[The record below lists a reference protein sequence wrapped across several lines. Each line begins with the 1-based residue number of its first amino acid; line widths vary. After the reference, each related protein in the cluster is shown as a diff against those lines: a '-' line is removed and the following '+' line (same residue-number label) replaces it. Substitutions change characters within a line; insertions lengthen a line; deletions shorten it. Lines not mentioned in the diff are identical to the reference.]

1 MFQFGPFQEDI
12 GDLKLIRRK
21 RPFHSLYSWLTT
33 EQKRKATKTPTAAK
47 DPPPPDHGHQR
58 QQALINA
65 IRQLQW
71 RRAALLR
78 KKYTML

>member
-21 RPFHSLYSWLTT
+21 RPFHTLYSWLTT
-33 EQKRKATKTPTAAK
+33 EQKRKSTKRKTPTAAM
-47 DPPPPDHGHQR
+47 DPQPPDHGHQR

-65 IRQLQW
+65 
-71 RRAALLR
+71 
-78 KKYTML
+78 